1 MREAKGQSL
10 FTFQEKR
17 EALREKEDEEGLF
30 IFFRENTCTEI
41 ERSTGALTQAQKSR
55 GKYGPFNAVR
65 LHLCAQ
71 KSRSTAAIN
80 AVQFCIYF
88 PAQKS
93 RRLSLYG
100 LH

>member
-55 GKYGPFNAVR
+55 GEYGPFNAVR
-65 LHLCAQ
+65 LHLMC
-71 KSRSTAAIN
+71 TEIEE
-80 AVQFCIYF
+80 
-88 PAQKS
+88 
-93 RRLSLYG
+93 YG
-100 LH
+100 CH

>member
-1 MREAKGQSL
+1 M
-10 FTFQEKR
+10 KR
-17 EALREKEDEEGLF
+17 EALREEDEKGLVH
-30 IFFRENTCTEI
+30 FREKI
-41 ERSTGALTQAQKSR
+41 YAQKSRSTGALTQAQKSR
-55 GKYGPFNAVR
+55 GEYGPFNVVR

-80 AVQFCIYF
+80 AVRFCIYF